1 MKFVRKKFKWICIYY
16 MLFEILTLKWNL
28 KIDIPVSLNADIC
41 CKNNGTGAKNE
52 FFQSWSIDQQN
63 SKGT

>member
-1 MKFVRKKFKWICIYY
+1 

-28 KIDIPVSLNADIC
+28 KIDISVSLNADIC